1 MTVRAVRLE
10 GRRGSSVLGAKR
22 CKEFAGCFG
31 QYGSGP
37 FGDGRGEWAVGKCP
51 HRGFAGPSTQ
61 KVVVSM
67 CYSQEA
73 KEDKAH
79 SLEPNGLELGK
90 AKEEIKEK
98 VQQLMRAADEKAV
111 ADVMKDSCGW

>member
-1 MTVRAVRLE
+1 
-10 GRRGSSVLGAKR
+10 
-22 CKEFAGCFG
+22 
-31 QYGSGP
+31 
-37 FGDGRGEWAVGKCP
+37 
-51 HRGFAGPSTQ
+51 
-61 KVVVSM
+61 M

-111 ADVMKDSCGW
+111 ADVMKDSCGDSLTDFTHLVGVRHMTAIAGAYSKGEREDSASA